1 MPRIAYVNG
10 RYLPRD
16 QAAVSIEDRGYQF
29 ADGVY
34 EVIWVRSGRI
44 IDLEG
49 HMERL
54 ERSLDE
60 LSIKRPFSGSAFGV
74 ILAQC
79 LRRNRLTDGYLYIQ
93 VSRGVAPRNH
103 VYPDDARPSVVV
115 TASRARPYD
124 RRVMEKGVRVIT
136 IPDIRWQRCDI
147 KTIALLPN
155 VMGKQRAKE
164 AGAFEAW
171 QINASGEVTEG
182 SVSNAWIVT
191 GEGEIITHPANN
203 SILSGIT
210 RRAVLALIREQGLKL
225 VERPFTLE
233 EALGADEA
241 FLTGTTNFI
250 VPIVKIDKT
259 PVGNGKPGPVT
270 LDLHRAYLA
279 YMDLQKE
286 GN

>member
-16 QAAVSIEDRGYQF
+16 QGAVSIEDRGYQF
-29 ADGVY
+29 ADGIY
-34 EVIWVRSGRI
+34 EVIWVRGGRI

-60 LSIKRPFSGSAFGV
+60 LSIKRPFARSVFAV

-79 LRRNRLTDGYLYIQ
+79 LRRNRLADGYLYIQ

-103 VYPDDARPSVVV
+103 VYPDHGRASVVV

-124 RRVMEKGVRVIT
+124 PKVMEKGVRVIT

-147 KTIALLPN
+147 KAIALLPN

-171 QINASGEVTEG
+171 QINALGEVTEG
-182 SVSNAWIVT
+182 SVSNAWIIT
-191 GEGEIITHPANN
+191 HEGEIITHPANN

-210 RRAVLALIREQGLKL
+210 RRAVLALVREQGLKL
-225 VERPFTLE
+225 AERPFTLE
-233 EALGADEA
+233 EALVADEA

-270 LDLHRAYLA
+270 LDLHQAYLT
-279 YMDLQKE
+279 YMDKQNE
-286 GN
+286 GC